1 MRPPRF
7 IKSDGILRPYLR
19 QEAEGLLLLQ
29 VSTIVADAWN
39 ECCRRCVGGLLLQLR
54 GRIVVAATWEDYCC
68 SGVGGSLS
76 LLHGR
81 IVILQ
86 AIKMAGVAPTLWVY
100 ELGFMSM
107 QLPGRID
114 VPLRIKF

>member
-54 GRIVVAATWEDYCC
+54 GRITVAAAWEDRCRCC
-68 SGVGGSLS
+68 MEE
-76 LLHGR
+76 LLFY
-81 IVILQ
+81 
-86 AIKMAGVAPTLWVY
+86 K
-100 ELGFMSM
+100 
-107 QLPGRID
+107 QLKWLVWYPRCGCMN
-114 VPLRIKF
+114 

>member
-1 MRPPRF
+1 MR
-7 IKSDGILRPYLR
+7 G
-19 QEAEGLLLLQ
+19 
-29 VSTIVADAWN
+29 TNVAVGAWEN
-39 ECCRRCVGGLLLQLR
+39 C
-54 GRIVVAATWEDYCC
+54 CC
-68 SGVGGSLS
+68 SCVGGSLS